1 MKRIERVVCALV
13 LMGGALVWQGCD
25 FQAAQDAFDNLDIII
40 TVPEVNSRVAGVLVD
55 ANAGVP
61 VNTVTT
67 IAFGGRD
74 AGLIVD
80 DFDDPVNEVQAESGV
95 FTFGIS
101 NSFSPTADNPAEFTV
116 TVSVDGFNA
125 STRTVQ
131 VFEEG
136 LTTFQVL
143 LVSDDPRQAPRGASG
158 DSQSSGQ
165 ASNGVTASD
174 VIVTPPPATNTDT
187 GDQITTS
194 VTIPAGTV
202 LQTSDGTP
210 LTGALTTDIVNY
222 TNSSDALLSL
232 PESVLTDANGNP
244 NPIEGALSIGIRD
257 ANGNFATSVT
267 GSSGKW
273 SGGRIAVNSGA
284 CSGAGITIVR
294 SSSTPNGSPI
304 TDDVSFFLIGFGT
317 DFITLPSS
325 SVVREGA
332 DGNYEVIF
340 CIPDDVRLLP
350 GGPTTILIASWSVQV
365 SGGRVSACTASGTT
379 TVNLNGFTAG
389 QVYNGTATLRG
400 AGIAKR
406 ASVTLQEGSN
416 TIDLSVFGPILE
428 TNLTLEVD
436 VNGVKS
442 TTTGNFCSG
451 GQTVSMTN
459 NKTAATLTLQST
471 CEVKLDVSNDFTVP
485 ITYSANDGTDG
496 PFVIDGSVSVDPNTK
511 IFQGASASF
520 SFLPNKT
527 YTISGSY
534 GGEADSKTVTTDGS
548 GNPNQTSF
556 TSTILDGACTTAS
569 F

>member
-1 MKRIERVVCALV
+1 MKRIQKVVCAIA

-25 FQAAQDAFDNLDIII
+25 FQAAQDAFDSLDVII

-67 IAFGGRD
+67 ITFGGRD

-80 DFDDPVNEVQAESGV
+80 DFDDPVSEVQAESGV

-101 NSFSPTADNPAEFTV
+101 NNFTPTTDNPAEFTV
-116 TVSVDGFNA
+116 TVSIDGFNA

-143 LVSDDPRQAPRGASG
+143 LVSDDPRQAPQGASG

-174 VIVTPPPATNTDT
+174 VTVTPPPATNSDT
-187 GDQITTS
+187 GDQISTS

-202 LQTSDGTP
+202 LQTADGTP
-210 LTGALTTDIVNY
+210 LTGSLTTDIVNY

-232 PESVLTDANGNP
+232 PESVTTDANGNP
-244 NPIEGALSIGIRD
+244 IPIEGVVSIGIRD

-273 SGGRIAVNSGA
+273 SGGRLVASQGA
-284 CSGAGITIVR
+284 CTGSGITIVR
-294 SSSTPNGSPI
+294 STSRPNGSPI
-304 TDDVSFFLIGFGT
+304 DANIEFHRPGAATIS
-317 DFITLPSS
+317 LPSS
-325 SVVREGA
+325 SVVRDGA
-332 DGNYEVIF
+332 DGNYEIIF
-340 CIPDDVRLLP
+340 CIPDDIELLP
-350 GGPTTILIASWSVQV
+350 GGRTFIGI
-365 SGGRVSACTASGTT
+365 GGFTAGLFGACTASGTAS
-379 TVNLNGFTAG
+379 VNLNGFTAG

-400 AGIAKR
+400 DGMAKT
-406 ASVTLQEGSN
+406 ASVTLQNGSN
-416 TIDLSVFGPILE
+416 TIDLSAFGQILDSS
-428 TNLTLEVD
+428 NLTLEVD
-436 VNGVKS
+436 VNGVKGS
-442 TTTGNFCSG
+442 ATGTFCSG
-451 GQTVSMTN
+451 GQTISMTN
-459 NKTAATLTLQST
+459 TRTAATLTLNST

-496 PFVIDGSVSVDPNTK
+496 PFVIDGSVRVDANTK

-534 GGEADSKTVTTDGS
+534 GGESDSKTVTTDGS
-548 GNPNQTSF
+548 GNPNQTNF
-556 TSTILDGACTTAS
+556 TSDILDGACTTAS